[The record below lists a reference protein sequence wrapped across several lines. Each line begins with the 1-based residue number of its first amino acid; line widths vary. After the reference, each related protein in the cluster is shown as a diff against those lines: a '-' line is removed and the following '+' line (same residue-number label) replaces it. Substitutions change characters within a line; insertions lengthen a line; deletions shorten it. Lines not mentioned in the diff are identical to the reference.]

1 MLKIFDTTLRD
12 GSQSTDVSFGLRDK
26 VELVKV
32 LDDFGVDYIELGW
45 PGSNPKDMGCY
56 LEAAK
61 LKLKNSKVV
70 AFGSTRRKGVKAE
83 DDANLRAILKSK
95 AKVACIFGKTWIEHV
110 KKQLKATEEENLAA
124 IKDSME
130 FLKKNKLE
138 VHYDLE
144 HFFDGYKDDK
154 RYALECIKTAAKAG
168 ADALVLCDT
177 NGGCL
182 PEDIEKIIGEVKEF
196 MKKEKINAVLGVHM
210 HNDSGCGVANTLKA
224 VELGATHVHGTINGL
239 GERAGNADLCQI
251 VPDLVLKKKIK
262 LPKIKL
268 KKIVEVSRLVYTLVN
283 LKPDDRQPY
292 VGRHAFSHKGG
303 VHVDAIMKGASYEH
317 VDPSKVGNRREVVL
331 SDLSGKAN
339 IVEVAKEFGVK
350 VKKDDIR
357 VRKMLKEVE
366 QMEKKGYDI
375 GGLKAERFLLHEK
388 YFGKYPKLFRV
399 KKWSVKSEHDDELNK
414 EYSSCMLIVDA
425 KGKIQKFSESVEGG
439 PVDALYKALRIAIAK
454 SYKNLQDIKLL
465 NYKVRIFEEKGV
477 ESSVRVYIEFK
488 NGNEEWGTVGVSTN
502 IIEASFKAIVKG
514 FKYYLMENLK

>member
-1 MLKIFDTTLRD
+1 MVLKIFDTTLRD

-26 VELVKV
+26 LELVKA
-32 LDDFGVDYIELGW
+32 LDHFGVDYIELGW
-45 PGSNPKDMGCY
+45 PGSNPKDMDCF
-56 LEAAK
+56 LEASK
-61 LKLKNSKVV
+61 LKLKNSKIV
-70 AFGSTRRKGVKAE
+70 AFGATRRKGLNPE
-83 DDANLRAILKSK
+83 DDPNLQAILKSK
-95 AKVACIFGKTWIEHV
+95 AKVACIFGKTWVEHV
-110 KKQLKATEEENLAA
+110 KKQLKVTEEENLAA
-124 IKDSME
+124 IKDSVE

-154 RYALECIKTAAKAG
+154 KYALDCLKTAAKAG

-182 PEDIEKIIGEVKEF
+182 PDDVENIIREVNEF
-196 MKKEKINAVLGVHM
+196 LKKERINAELGVHM

-224 VELGATHVHGTINGL
+224 VELGVTHLHGTINGL

-251 VPDLVLKKKIK
+251 VPSLMLKKKIK

-268 KKIVEVSRLVYTLVN
+268 KKLVDISKLVYTLIN
-283 LKPDDRQPY
+283 LKPDSRQPY
-292 VGRHAFSHKGG
+292 VGKHAFSHKGG
-303 VHVDAIMKGASYEH
+303 VHVDALMKGASYEH
-317 VDPSKVGNRREVVL
+317 VDPSTVGNMREIVL

-339 IVEVAKEFGVK
+339 VVEVAREFGIN
-350 VKKDDIR
+350 VKKEDAR
-357 VRKMLKEVE
+357 VKDMLKEVE
-366 QMEKKGYDI
+366 HMEKKGYDI

-388 YFGKYPKLFRV
+388 YFGKYPKLFRI
-399 KKWSVKSEHDDELNK
+399 KKWSVESEHDDETHK
-414 EYSSCMLIVDA
+414 ESSSCKLIVDA
-425 KGKIQKFSESVEGG
+425 KGKVQKFSESVEGG

-488 NGNEEWGTVGVSTN
+488 NGHDEWGTVGVSTN

-514 FKYYLMENLK
+514 FKYYLLRHG